1 MKHVNVIFSLR
12 VDSRFHFNNMFV
24 MPHVP
29 CKFILAFWLTLDTS
43 VMDHL
48 SFQTLKC
55 NYVFF
60 FFIRHVYTA
69 HSISAG

>member
-55 NYVFF
+55 NYECVETQAA
-60 FFIRHVYTA
+60 HVLPMAVLT
-69 HSISAG
+69 